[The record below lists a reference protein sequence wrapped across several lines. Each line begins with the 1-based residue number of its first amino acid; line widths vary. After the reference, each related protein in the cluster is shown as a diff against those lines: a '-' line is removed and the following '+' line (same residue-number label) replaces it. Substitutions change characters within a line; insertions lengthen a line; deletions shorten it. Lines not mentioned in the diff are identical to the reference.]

1 MPGTL
6 PLPGAPMS
14 PALTFN
20 LSMAQSIAR
29 IRYPEL
35 DLAWAL
41 RLASTHDAS
50 ALLVEAEAADR
61 AATEL
66 YELSD
71 DYADADDLCNA
82 RQVRRRADAES
93 DRAGALR
100 AAADLFTHLAEK

>member
-1 MPGTL
+1 MTL
-6 PLPGAPMS
+6 D
-14 PALTFN
+14 

-29 IRYPEL
+29 IRYPDL

-41 RLASTHDAS
+41 RLASTHNAS

-61 AATEL
+61 AAAEL

-71 DYADADDLCNA
+71 DYADADLCNA
-82 RQVRRRADAES
+82 RQARRRADAES

-100 AAADLFTHLAEK
+100 AAADLCTLLAEK